1 LEIPT
6 CGAEGF
12 ESLHFG
18 VEVVRFD
25 VEVHP
30 LFGKL
35 LHALDANPVRE
46 LTPHRRGRQT
56 KKEKVNLT
64 EETLA
69 GLRCHLRGSDE
80 AKKYDLVDLV
90 DVLSGLGC
98 RIGELLAPDWTKV
111 DEKAET
117 LAIEG
122 TVIRVPRGG

>member
-1 LEIPT
+1 MEIPT
-6 CGAEGF
+6 CRAEGF

-69 GLRCHLRGSDE
+69 ELRRHLRGSDE

-90 DVLSGLGC
+90 DVLPGLGC
-98 RIGELLAPDWTKV
+98 RIG
-111 DEKAET
+111 
-117 LAIEG
+117 
-122 TVIRVPRGG
+122 